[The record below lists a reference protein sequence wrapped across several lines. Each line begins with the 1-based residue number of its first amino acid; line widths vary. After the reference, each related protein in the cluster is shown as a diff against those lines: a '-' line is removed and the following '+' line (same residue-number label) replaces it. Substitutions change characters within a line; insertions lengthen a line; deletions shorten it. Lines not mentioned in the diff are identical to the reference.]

1 MMIVNNANR
10 HTMLNNFEDLFKG
23 ISKLYT
29 EQRELA
35 AIWLERPVVTGEGRT
50 VRIAPEA
57 TVRIQDGS
65 IVDVSPEAPAT
76 HKVLACFGTLNSQFE
91 MTLVNLATSEP
102 LQIKL

>member
-1 MMIVNNANR
+1 M
-10 HTMLNNFEDLFKG
+10 NNFEDLFKSIG
-23 ISKLYT
+23 RLYT
-29 EQRELA
+29 EQRELS
-35 AIWLERPVVTGEGRT
+35 AIWLERPVITGEGRT

-57 TVRIQDGS
+57 TVRIQDGC

-91 MTLVNLATSEP
+91 ITLVNLTTSEP